1 MKINTPIGKREV
13 PDMILQFR
21 WIPAEYVKRDINE
34 KYDLL
39 WFERDGKVVTR
50 IVKK

>member
-21 WIPAEYVKRDINE
+21 WIPAEYVKEI
-34 KYDLL
+34 
-39 WFERDGKVVTR
+39 
-50 IVKK
+50 

>member
-1 MKINTPIGKREV
+1 MEIHTPIGKREA

-34 KYDLL
+34 KYDSL
-39 WFERDGKVVTR
+39 WFECDGKAVTR